1 MTTTRLLCLG
11 ALLSL
16 AACGDGPRDGD
27 AGTPIDARV
36 AVDAPSSDDAP
47 SATDAP
53 SSDDAPLSLDARE
66 FADTARGGDAYVERD
81 DAGPPT
87 DTGCTYI
94 DEPIIVYCVDAYDY
108 VRNWTAIEGAE
119 ACPPY
124 ATGTD
129 GERYATVA
137 EAVAGSA
144 CEDSCLWRAGISVS
158 LLRCGRRTGYIEFR
172 AEGCDSVIE
181 TPDGIFRSREEWD
194 MAAPC
199 P

>member
-1 MTTTRLLCLG
+1 MNTTRFSCL
-11 ALLSL
+11 ALVLSL
-16 AACGDGPRDGD
+16 AACGDGPGDGD
-27 AGTPIDARV
+27 AGTRVDAR
-36 AVDAPSSDDAP
+36 AAEDAATSEDAPSRDDAP
-47 SATDAP
+47 A
-53 SSDDAPLSLDARE
+53 SLDARV
-66 FADTARGGDAYVERD
+66 FTDTALVDAYVPHD
-81 DAGPPT
+81 AGPDAGPPT
-87 DTGCTYI
+87 DTGCTYL
-94 DEPIIVYCVDAYDY
+94 DEPLIVYCVDAYDY

-137 EAVAGSA
+137 EAIAGSS
-144 CEDSCLWRAGISVS
+144 CEDSCVWRAAMSVS

-172 AEGCDSVIE
+172 ADGCDPVIE